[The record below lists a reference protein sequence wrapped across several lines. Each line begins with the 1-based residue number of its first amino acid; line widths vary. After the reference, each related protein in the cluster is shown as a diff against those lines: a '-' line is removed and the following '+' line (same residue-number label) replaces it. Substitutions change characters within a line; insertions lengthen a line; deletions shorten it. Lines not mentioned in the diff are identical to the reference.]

1 MKYQSRELELKV
13 ELSEADAVRLLSR
26 LPANKIA
33 TGSESVQKLRTV
45 YFDTPE
51 FDLRTAGIA
60 VRIRWQDKGRLQTIK
75 AERRLSNGLSD
86 AIEHECAIESDTPDL
101 AKVGDKKLRR
111 HLQKLTKGTGLRP
124 VFESIVHRK
133 TRQLEFDGS
142 QIELAIDEGEVRANG
157 SSRELRE
164 AELELKSGKPSALL
178 AAAESLFAGHE
189 LKLSTKTK
197 ADRGYRLV
205 LGKSQ
210 SITKPKPAPQDKLTR
225 NDSCAQAF
233 AAILSSTIE
242 QVVMNRQLVLETD
255 DPRAVHQLRIG
266 LRRLRCALRVL
277 RPLIKSP
284 SLREFER
291 LARDTTRNVAL
302 LRDADVLTSAIVAPV
317 ESAAGDR
324 VKFAELNA
332 SLAEY
337 RQRKQN
343 EARASLRGASWTHMQ
358 LYLTLWPSTLAEAE
372 GGNQP
377 ISSYAREILQKT
389 WRKTVRHARKLDKL
403 DAEGRHEMRKLL
415 KELRYLSEFFMPLF
429 KKRETRRFLKELK
442 ILLDRFGYVND
453 VRMTGQ
459 IRSIEEQQPQN
470 ARLSF
475 SAGYVC
481 AWHEATARQH
491 WQGAQDAWE
500 GLRST
505 PRFWT

>member
-1 MKYQSRELELKV
+1 MKHQSRELELKV
-13 ELSEADAVRLLSR
+13 ELSEADAARLLSEE
-26 LPANKIA
+26 PASKA
-33 TGSESVQKLRTV
+33 TAGSASAQKLRTV

-60 VRIRWQDKGRLQTIK
+60 LRIRWQDKGRLQTVK

-86 AIEHECAIESDTPDL
+86 AVEHECAIESDMPDL

-142 QIELAIDEGEVRANG
+142 QIELAIDEGEVKANG
-157 SSRELRE
+157 SRRELRE

-178 AAAESLFAGHE
+178 AAAETLFAGHE

-197 ADRGYRLV
+197 ADRGYHLV
-205 LGKSQ
+205 LGRNQSAPKSK
-210 SITKPKPAPQDKLTR
+210 SLPPDITRK
-225 NDSCAQAF
+225 DSCAQAF
-233 AAILSSTIE
+233 TAILSSTIE
-242 QVVMNRQLVLETD
+242 QVVKNRQLVLETD
-255 DPRAVHQLRIG
+255 DPNAVHELRVG
-266 LRRLRCALRVL
+266 LRRLRCALRAL

-291 LARDTTRNVAL
+291 LARDTTRNVAA

-317 ESAAGDR
+317 EAAAGDR
-324 VKFAELNA
+324 VKFSELNA
-332 SLAEY
+332 GLAEY
-337 RQRKQN
+337 RKRKQN

-358 LYLTLWPSTLAEAE
+358 LYLTLWPSTLVEAE

-377 ISSYAREILQKT
+377 ISSYAPEILQKT
-389 WRKTVRHARKLDKL
+389 WRKLVRYARKLDKL
-403 DAEGRHEMRKLL
+403 DAESRHEMRILL

-429 KKRETRRFLKELK
+429 KKGATRRFLKELK
-442 ILLDRFGYVND
+442 LLLDQFGYLND
-453 VRMTGQ
+453 IRMTGQ

-481 AWHEATARQH
+481 AWHEAKARQH
-491 WQGAQDAWE
+491 WQGTQDAWE
-500 GLRST
+500 QLRSA